1 MDSDKYKP
9 ANKKILN
16 LRLNMSYLD
25 NAIGDCS
32 QEVKECIDNMWD
44 AIAELEESEDEWIN
58 N

>member
-16 LRLNMSYLD
+16 LRFNMSYLD

-44 AIAELEESEDEWIN
+44 AIAELEENQDDT
-58 N
+58 

>member
-9 ANKKILN
+9 ANKKTLN

-44 AIAELEESEDEWIN
+44 AIAELEENIYEQHN
-58 N
+58 